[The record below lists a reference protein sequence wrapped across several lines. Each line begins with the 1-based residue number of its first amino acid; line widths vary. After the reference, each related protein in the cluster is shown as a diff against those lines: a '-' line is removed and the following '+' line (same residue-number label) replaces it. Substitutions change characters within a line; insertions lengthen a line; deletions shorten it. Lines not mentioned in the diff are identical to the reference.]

1 MQETNTFK
9 NLFKRRLLA
18 PFFVFNKKIMMKNY
32 SRILCVCILF
42 AFTDCKSQENIEE
55 SKLTVKYEAKTR
67 GSYFLIHIIN
77 GELNFN
83 SSDQK
88 EIQVLTKDQKSKLIQ
103 LVNEIDLSQ
112 MNLLEAPSEKR
123 YTDGAMFAT
132 LSITKDNKTYKTSEF
147 DHGNPPKVLS
157 SLYVYLISL
166 NE

>member
-1 MQETNTFK
+1 MNKYIKILGLLVFFTCLECKGQDTNQD
-9 NLFKRRLLA
+9 N
-18 PFFVFNKKIMMKNY
+18 
-32 SRILCVCILF
+32 ILSI
-42 AFTDCKSQENIEE
+42 
-55 SKLTVKYEAKTR
+55 KYEAKTR
-67 GSYFLIHIIN
+67 GSSFLLTITN
-77 GELNFN
+77 DKLNF
-83 SSDQK
+83 SSIDRK
-88 EIQVLTKDQKSKLIQ
+88 NNKVLTKTQKSKLIQ

-166 NE
+166 NEKLANKNV

>member
-1 MQETNTFK
+1 MFFTCLECKGQDTNQD
-9 NLFKRRLLA
+9 N
-18 PFFVFNKKIMMKNY
+18 
-32 SRILCVCILF
+32 ILSI
-42 AFTDCKSQENIEE
+42 
-55 SKLTVKYEAKTR
+55 KYEAKTR
-67 GSYFLIHIIN
+67 GSSFLLTITN
-77 GELNFN
+77 DKLNF
-83 SSDQK
+83 SSIDRK
-88 EIQVLTKDQKSKLIQ
+88 NNKVLTKTQKSKLIQ

>member
-1 MQETNTFK
+1 MNKYIKILGLLVFFTCLECKGQDTNQD
-9 NLFKRRLLA
+9 N
-18 PFFVFNKKIMMKNY
+18 
-32 SRILCVCILF
+32 ILSI
-42 AFTDCKSQENIEE
+42 
-55 SKLTVKYEAKTR
+55 KYEAKTR
-67 GSYFLIHIIN
+67 GSSFLLTITN
-77 GELNFN
+77 DKLNF
-83 SSDQK
+83 SSIDRK
-88 EIQVLTKDQKSKLIQ
+88 NNKVLTKTQKSKLMQ
-103 LVNEIDLSQ
+103 LINEIDLSQ